1 MQQEP
6 QKSLRPK
13 RSKSVKEKQRSAN
26 IKTAGILFIV
36 TIVFIIAF
44 LPAWLMAM
52 RALAGNIILF
62 YMHFSYNVA
71 NPIIYAFFNQN
82 FRKEMKDVLGCR

>member
-1 MQQEP
+1 
-6 QKSLRPK
+6 
-13 RSKSVKEKQRSAN
+13 VKEKQRSAN

-52 RALAGNIILF
+52 RALE
-62 YMHFSYNVA
+62 
-71 NPIIYAFFNQN
+71 
-82 FRKEMKDVLGCR
+82 RKIRLYKITTKINDIRNSDA

>member
-1 MQQEP
+1 
-6 QKSLRPK
+6 
-13 RSKSVKEKQRSAN
+13 
-26 IKTAGILFIV
+26 
-36 TIVFIIAF
+36 
-44 LPAWLMAM
+44 MAM